1 LKYAAATPYNLAVKK
16 ERREVELFE
25 KEAKLVWFGQDKSI
39 LDRLDRY
46 ILPFQTA
53 ESLAVERPKGQSD
66 LWHEMYQ
73 REETDWRN
81 RLIWGDN
88 LYVLASLLRE
98 FQGKVDLIYIDPP
111 FATGADFSLRVK
123 VNGEELE
130 KLPSAIEMKA
140 YSDTWSGG
148 IASYLQWLY
157 ERLVLMHKLLAE
169 TGSIYVHLDWHVGH
183 YVKVMMDE
191 IFGYENFRNEI
202 VWHYRRWTAKSN
214 EYQNM
219 HDILLF
225 YSKSD
230 NYTFNPV
237 EIAPTQ
243 SQQEVIDKG
252 WNVNVVNGKGGTK
265 IKQLLVYDKEK
276 FQMAIKEGRLN
287 PSNYDRLVYI
297 ERENTVAPD
306 VWTDIQFLHSQTH
319 ERFDFPTQ
327 KPEALLERI
336 IRASSNPGDLVLDA
350 FCGSGTT
357 CAVAEK
363 LGRRWIGID
372 IGRFAIHTTR
382 KRILNIAES
391 KDLEDPEKKRNYG
404 KPPAPFVI
412 QNLGVYERQAWL
424 SVLSSKAKPEQQAD
438 YIRFV
443 LEAYGARPLLSEH
456 GIHGV
461 KEGRAVMVGPIDRAV
476 SWNEAL
482 SALRTAKSAGYS
494 ALDILGWEWDMEL
507 NERFKDHAKEQGITA
522 RLINIPRELIDGKKD
537 VKFVELAYIRAEA
550 EVSGRKVRVKLL
562 GFAHP
567 NPDWLTDKIRKKLDY
582 DDPEAWPKLVDY
594 WACDFD
600 YKLDTFHNGFCAY
613 RTKKNKVLPLVSD
626 VHEYESPGEY
636 TILLKV
642 IDIFGIEN
650 TKALKVRVK

>member
-88 LYVLASLLRE
+88 LYVLASLLKE

-111 FATGADFSLRVK
+111 FATGANFSLTIK
-123 VNGEELE
+123 VNGKKLE

-169 TGSIYVHLDWHVGH
+169 TGSIYVHLDWRVGH

-191 IFGYENFRNEI
+191 IFGRENFRNEI
-202 VWHYRRWTAKSN
+202 VWCYTGPSRQSKDFPDKHHVVYR
-214 EYQNM
+214 
-219 HDILLF
+219 
-225 YSKSD
+225 YSKSEK
-230 NYTFNPV
+230 YLFNPDLIRV
-237 EIAPTQ
+237 PYKKSSLATGRTTLTGRAED
-243 SQQEVIDKG
+243 EYLLELDKR
-252 WNVNVVNGKGGTK
+252 GK
-265 IKQLLVYDKEK
+265 LPEDWW
-276 FQMAIKEGRLN
+276 
-287 PSNYDRLVYI
+287 
-297 ERENTVAPD
+297 PD
-306 VWTDIQFLHSQTH
+306 VATIGYTH
-319 ERFDFPTQ
+319 NEILDFQTQ
-327 KPEALLERI
+327 KPEALLKRI
-336 IRASSNPGDLVLDA
+336 ILASSNPGDLVLDA

-391 KDLEDPEKKRNYG
+391 KDLEDPGKKRNYG

-522 RLINIPRELIDGKKD
+522 RLINIPRELIDGEKD

-567 NPDWLTDKIRKKLDY
+567 NPDWLTDEIRKKLDY